1 MLLVVMLEGNC
12 QVKQRRF
19 LIRSACAHVV
29 TLDGLHEAL
38 GHAVVMRATQLCG
51 HWLTVEQTVES
62 VQRCTPSSY
71 RLAIA
76 PA

>member
-1 MLLVVMLEGNC
+1 
-12 QVKQRRF
+12 
-19 LIRSACAHVV
+19 
-29 TLDGLHEAL
+29 
-38 GHAVVMRATQLCG
+38 MRATQLCG